1 MPLRCQRAEA
11 STSRS
16 VVEMAKT
23 ASASRT
29 GTERV
34 TIQIS
39 MPASKQGSIR
49 TPALAASGALPNQL
63 GFPAEF

>member
-1 MPLRCQRAEA
+1 MGEA

-23 ASASRT
+23 PSASRT

-39 MPASKQGSIR
+39 LRASKQGSIR
-49 TPALAASGALPNQL
+49 TPALAASGALTQSA
-63 GFPAEF
+63 GVSG